1 MNQSLSNAT
10 VNTKWNIIN
19 ILLSTIRQTLRQTYK
34 DLKPNKINL
43 AYITSIIR
51 VIIKLTLSIVSS
63 GNITSIKSGM
73 PRNTENFIKI
83 EVNQSAQ
90 LWVKQ
95 VHDSEKPLLIFIE
108 CLKEQNPH

>member
-19 ILLSTIRQTLRQTYK
+19 ILLSAIRQTLRQTYK

-43 AYITSIIR
+43 AYTTSIIR

-73 PRNTENFIKI
+73 LRNTENFIKI

-95 VHDSEKPLLIFIE
+95 VHDSEKPSLIFIE